1 MGLKIYNTLT
11 RNKDDFKPIHEGS
24 VGMYVCGPTVYG
36 PPHVGHARSYI
47 VFDLL
52 YRYFLYNGYK
62 VKYVQNITD
71 VGHLVGDADEG
82 DDKIQKKAILEKLDP
97 VAVAYKYE
105 NMYFDCMA
113 KLNVLKPTISCRA
126 TGHIIEIIDAVKTL
140 IDKGYAY
147 VTDAGNVYYDVRKFK
162 GYGKLSGRT
171 LDDTVSGERIEIAD
185 DKRNPEDFALWK
197 KADPTHLMKW
207 PSPWGEGY
215 PGWHIECSVMSRK
228 YLGDTFDIHGG
239 GMDNIFPHHECEIAQ
254 SEALTGKPFVNYFVH
269 NNLITRNGQKMGKS
283 LGNTVDLDELFEKYG
298 PTFVRLYIVKNHYRS
313 VLDFSDDQLEE
324 TRKTYDKFVNLVE
337 ITEKYKD
344 LDISDSKY
352 EDVDDMKKR
361 FLEAMDDDLNTAVAI
376 AVLLEMVKEANK
388 SKDVDNKKLAY
399 IRKVFD
405 DLAGNILGLK
415 FEAQITASNDN
426 LDKLVKSIIDVR
438 NTFKANKQYEY
449 SDLIRDKLKKNG
461 ISIIDTKDGAKIEF

>member
-147 VTDAGNVYYDVRKFK
+147 VTDAGNVYYDVRRFK

-239 GMDNIFPHHECEIAQ
+239 GMDNVFPHHECEIAQ

-399 IRKVFD
+399 IRKTFD

-449 SDLIRDKLKKNG
+449 SDLIRDKLKENG

>member
-11 RNKDDFKPIHEGS
+11 RNKDDFKPIHEGN

-82 DDKIQKKAILEKLDP
+82 DDKIQKKAILAKLDP

-239 GMDNIFPHHECEIAQ
+239 GMDNVFPHHECEIAQ

-344 LDISDSKY
+344 LDVSDSKY

-388 SKDVDNKKLAY
+388 SKNVDNKKLAY

-415 FEAQITASNDN
+415 FEVQITASNDN

-449 SDLIRDKLKKNG
+449 SDLIRDKLKENA